1 MCILG
6 KLDLSKYST
15 RWLNRKTFNASISS
29 FDNQLPMTLSQLNTA
44 LIPACHNQARAVEDG
59 DAAFGDTMG
68 VDDYSDDDVPLSQLG
83 CNAVTKDAKQTY
95 QLVAEKATNLVP
107 LAQSDPA
114 ALGSLFKL
122 LDQLAGRLRNGHSID
137 VQA

>member
-29 FDNQLPMTLSQLNTA
+29 FDNQLPMTLSQLNP
-44 LIPACHNQARAVEDG
+44 LIPACHNQERAVEDG
-59 DAAFGDTMG
+59 NATFSDTMG
-68 VDDYSDDDVPLSQLG
+68 VDDDSDDDVPLSQLG
-83 CNAVTKDAKQTY
+83 CNTVTKDAKRTY
-95 QLVAEKATNLVP
+95 QLVAEKATNLVC

-114 ALGSLFKL
+114 ALGLLFNL